1 MTCHAISARGLRK
14 AYGDHVVLDGVDL
27 AVAEGSIFALLG
39 ANGAGKTTIVAILS
53 TLIGADGGELRVA
66 GHDPALEPDAVRAAI
81 GVTGQFSAVDNL
93 LTGRENLIL
102 METSTISVAPRRAGA
117 PTSCWRASTSPTRPT
132 VPPRPTAAACG
143 AGSTWR

>member
-1 MTCHAISARGLRK
+1 MPRNRGARL
-14 AYGDHVVLDGVDL
+14 AQGVRRPRR
-27 AVAEGSIFALLG
+27 ARRGRPRRRRGTIFALLG

-66 GHDPALEPDAVRAAI
+66 GHDPAHEPDAVRAAI

-102 METSTISVAPRRAGA
+102 MGDLNHLGRAEARRRADELLG
-117 PTSCWRASTSPTRPT
+117 RFDLLTRPT
-132 VPPRPTAAACG
+132 APPRPTAAACG